1 MSRTIT
7 NHSLGVEI
15 EITDNSDEVRAAF
28 ENAIERALWSIGEA
42 AEGHAKDNILNAG
55 RVDTGRMLN
64 SVAHSEGED
73 YTAVGVSTPYAIWHE
88 IGSGIYASDGQGRQS
103 PWRYK
108 DDKGNWHYT
117 RGIKPIH
124 FLQKAATE
132 HNDQYKG
139 IVKDSLENA

>member
-1 MSRTIT
+1 MSSTIT

-42 AEGHAKDNILNAG
+42 AEGHAKNTILDAG
-55 RVDTGRMLN
+55 RVRYGLMLN
-64 SVAHSEGED
+64 SITHQEGED
-73 YTAVGVSTPYAIWHE
+73 FTAIGTDVKYAKWHE
-88 IGSGIYASDGQGRQS
+88 IGTGIYATDGDGKKS